1 MEEKEIPGEKD
12 IVSRELF
19 SVLSLLSVE
28 ELRDKCKKN
37 GISGYYKLKKID
49 IIELILSTIEES
61 VNNLK
66 LFKLDELK
74 SLCKQYGLTGYS
86 TMKKEQLI
94 EHLVNWN
101 SLQKNSFKIPTIYKE
116 DPPIESI
123 PVESLPKIVEV
134 VEKDKLS
141 QLLMEKK
148 KLDDEIEN
156 LEKERE
162 KKDRL
167 EKERLE
173 MERLDMERLE
183 KELLEKERVE
193 KERVETERV
202 EKELLEKERV
212 EKERVETE
220 RVEEESK
227 TEEKET
233 TKKKKIPKSVKT
245 HIWNLY
251 IGPQI
256 NEHRCLC
263 CKKSL
268 IKITDFETGHVVS
281 EKDGGSLEITN
292 LRPICAVC
300 NHSMGT
306 MNMIEFVKKYGYYI

>member
-202 EKELLEKERV
+202 E
-212 EKERVETE
+212 
-220 RVEEESK
+220 EESK

>member
-1 MEEKEIPGEKD
+1 MEEVKEIPGEKELVD
-12 IVSRELF
+12 RELF

-28 ELRDKCKKN
+28 ELKEKCKKN
-37 GISGYYKLKKID
+37 GITGYYKLKKID
-49 IIELILSTIEES
+49 IIDLILSTIQDS

-74 SLCKQYGLTGYS
+74 YLCKQYGLSGYS

-116 DPPIESI
+116 DTPIESI
-123 PVESLPKIVEV
+123 PIDSIPIETSPKIVEV
-134 VEKDKLS
+134 EQDKMT

-148 KLDDEIEN
+148 KLDDEIKN

-162 KKDRL
+162 ETERVERERL
-167 EKERLE
+167 ETERVYRERLETERAEKERLE
-173 MERLDMERLE
+173 TERLE
-183 KELLEKERVE
+183 RER
-193 KERVETERV
+193 
-202 EKELLEKERV
+202 L
-212 EKERVETE
+212 
-220 RVEEESK
+220 EEESK
-227 TEEKET
+227 PEEKEISR
-233 TKKKKIPKSVKT
+233 KKKIPKSVKT

-268 IKITDFETGHVVS
+268 IKITEFETGHVIS
-281 EKDGGSLEITN
+281 EKDGGTLEITN

-306 MNMIEFVKKYGYYI
+306 MNMIDFVKKYGYYI

>member
-1 MEEKEIPGEKD
+1 MEEVKEIPGEKELVD
-12 IVSRELF
+12 RELF

-28 ELRDKCKKN
+28 ELKEKCKKN
-37 GISGYYKLKKID
+37 GITGYYKLKKID
-49 IIELILSTIEES
+49 IIDLILSTIQDS

-74 SLCKQYGLTGYS
+74 YLCKQYGLSGYS
-86 TMKKEQLI
+86 IMKKEQLI

-116 DPPIESI
+116 DTHIDSIPIESI
-123 PVESLPKIVEV
+123 PIESIPIESSPKIVEV
-134 VEKDKLS
+134 EQDKMT

-148 KLDDEIEN
+148 KLDHEIKN

-162 KKDRL
+162 EKERVERERLESERVERERVERERVERERVERERVERERL

-173 MERLDMERLE
+173 
-183 KELLEKERVE
+183 
-193 KERVETERV
+193 
-202 EKELLEKERV
+202 
-212 EKERVETE
+212 
-220 RVEEESK
+220 EESK
-227 TEEKET
+227 PEEKEISR
-233 TKKKKIPKSVKT
+233 KKKIPKSVKT

-268 IKITDFETGHVVS
+268 IKITEFETGHVIS

-306 MNMIEFVKKYGYYI
+306 MNMIDFVKKYGYYI

>member
-1 MEEKEIPGEKD
+1 MEEVKEIPGEKELVD
-12 IVSRELF
+12 RELF

-28 ELRDKCKKN
+28 ELKEKCKKN
-37 GISGYYKLKKID
+37 GITGYYKLKKID
-49 IIELILSTIEES
+49 IIDLILSTIQDS

-74 SLCKQYGLTGYS
+74 YLCKQYGLSGYS
-86 TMKKEQLI
+86 IMKKEQLI

-116 DPPIESI
+116 DTHIDSIPIESI
-123 PVESLPKIVEV
+123 PIESSPKIVEV
-134 VEKDKLS
+134 EQDKMT

-148 KLDDEIEN
+148 KLDHEIKN

-162 KKDRL
+162 EKERVERERLESERVERERVERERL

-173 MERLDMERLE
+173 
-183 KELLEKERVE
+183 
-193 KERVETERV
+193 
-202 EKELLEKERV
+202 
-212 EKERVETE
+212 
-220 RVEEESK
+220 EESK
-227 TEEKET
+227 PEEKEISR
-233 TKKKKIPKSVKT
+233 KKKIPKSVKT

-268 IKITDFETGHVVS
+268 IKITEFETGHVIS

-306 MNMIEFVKKYGYYI
+306 MNMIDFVKKYGYYI

>member
-1 MEEKEIPGEKD
+1 MEEVKEIPGEKELVD
-12 IVSRELF
+12 RELF

-28 ELRDKCKKN
+28 ELKEKCKKN
-37 GISGYYKLKKID
+37 GITGYYKLKKID
-49 IIELILSTIEES
+49 IIDLILSTIQDS

-74 SLCKQYGLTGYS
+74 YLCKQYGLSGYS
-86 TMKKEQLI
+86 IMKKEQLI

-116 DPPIESI
+116 EDNTSI
-123 PVESLPKIVEV
+123 PMSSTPSIDTSSKIVDIVIEQ
-134 VEKDKLS
+134 DKLS

-156 LEKERE
+156 LERERAEKERLE
-162 KKDRL
+162 SERL

-173 MERLDMERLE
+173 NERLE
-183 KELLEKERVE
+183 KERL
-193 KERVETERV
+193 ETER
-202 EKELLEKERV
+202 LER
-212 EKERVETE
+212 E
-220 RVEEESK
+220 RVEEENK
-227 TEEKET
+227 TEEKEISR
-233 TKKKKIPKSVKT
+233 KKKIPKSVKT